1 MALKFTNNA
10 SSVLAGAINSV
21 VTSLSVASGA
31 GALFP
36 TLGGG
41 DYFYCTLSDAA
52 TGNIIE
58 IIKVTARS
66 SDTFTIVRGQE
77 GTSGQ
82 SYSAGD
88 KVQLRL
94 TAASLNNF
102 PKLDENNVFTGTN
115 TIPGKANSGA
125 NSDITSFSNNLVF
138 SGDLTLSGSSI
149 VLSEGASVTAAATT
163 DIWATDGNTR
173 HVTGNTTITS
183 FGTAPQV
190 GARMKLIF
198 DGTPQLTQGTDLNL
212 NAGGSNITI
221 EAGDWAEVYADTTT
235 QFDVVVHRK
244 SGAPIT
250 NTSGFP
256 AGTRMTF
263 NQTAAP
269 TGWTKDTTA
278 ALNDSIMRIV
288 TGTVGSGGTTAF
300 STFNSQTSTGAHT
313 LTLAQ
318 IPAHTHSMSIGG
330 TILGNAGS
338 TPTNV
343 PFGTT
348 NTGSAGSGASHS
360 HTMTT
365 SIKYNDFIIASK
377 D

>member
-1 MALKFTNNA
+1 MAQTDRDGATTTPNA
-10 SSVLAGAINSV
+10 PPAYLTWRGVWGTGLSYALYDTFFYGGSSYIVLETHTSGVFATDLASGLFELMVAQGTAGAG
-21 VTSLSVASGA
+21 T
-31 GALFP
+31 
-36 TLGGG
+36 G
-41 DYFYCTLSDAA
+41 DMLAA
-52 TGNIIE
+52 
-58 IIKVTARS
+58 
-66 SDTFTIVRGQE
+66 
-77 GTSGQ
+77 
-82 SYSAGD
+82 
-88 KVQLRL
+88 
-94 TAASLNNF
+94 
-102 PKLDENNVFTGTN
+102 
-115 TIPGKANSGA
+115 
-125 NSDITSFSNNLVF
+125 NNLSEVNPAVARVNLNAALE
-138 SGDLTLSGSSI
+138 D
-149 VLSEGASVTAAATT
+149 SEGADVAAATT
-163 DIWATDGNTR
+163 TDIWVTDGNTR
-173 HVTGNTTITS
+173 HITGNTTITS
-183 FGTAPQV
+183 FGTAPQA

-198 DGTPQLTQGTDLNL
+198 DGTPQLTQGANLNL

-244 SGAPIT
+244 SGAPIA

-288 TGTVGSGGTTAF
+288 TGTVGSGGSTAF
-300 STFNSQTSTGAHT
+300 STFNGQTTTGAHT
-313 LTLAQ
+313 LTLAE

-330 TILGNAGS
+330 NIAGNAGS
-338 TPTNV
+338 TPTST

-348 NTGSAGSGASHS
+348 NTGSAGSGGSHS

-365 SIKYNDFIIASK
+365 SIKYNDFIICQK

>member
-1 MALKFTNNA
+1 MAQTDRDGGTTTPNA
-10 SSVLAGAINSV
+10 PPAYLTWRGVWGTGLSYALYDTFFYGGSSYIVLETHTSGVFATDLASGLFELMAAQGTAGAG
-21 VTSLSVASGA
+21 T
-31 GALFP
+31 
-36 TLGGG
+36 G
-41 DYFYCTLSDAA
+41 DMLAA
-52 TGNIIE
+52 
-58 IIKVTARS
+58 
-66 SDTFTIVRGQE
+66 
-77 GTSGQ
+77 
-82 SYSAGD
+82 
-88 KVQLRL
+88 
-94 TAASLNNF
+94 
-102 PKLDENNVFTGTN
+102 
-115 TIPGKANSGA
+115 
-125 NSDITSFSNNLVF
+125 NNLSEVNPAVARVNLNAALE
-138 SGDLTLSGSSI
+138 D
-149 VLSEGASVTAAATT
+149 SEGADVAAATT
-163 DIWATDGNTR
+163 TDIWVTDGNTR
-173 HVTGNTTITS
+173 HITGNTTITS
-183 FGTAPQV
+183 FGTAPQA

-198 DGTPQLTQGTDLNL
+198 DGTPQLTQGANLNL

-244 SGAPIT
+244 SGAPIA

-288 TGTVGSGGTTAF
+288 TGTVGSGGSTAF

-318 IPAHTHSMSIGG
+318 IPSHTHTMSIHQDSGPKVG
-330 TILGNAGS
+330 TGVGTNPMIPGTGS
-338 TPTNV
+338 
-343 PFGTT
+343 
-348 NTGSAGSGASHS
+348 TGSAGSDASHS